1 MHATRSLLV
10 SATALLCVTTFST
23 AAAHAA
29 NAAGGA
35 RDNAPYIITNH
46 TGTAFGV
53 VCQNCT
59 LNDKSGSLKPGAT
72 IKATPETPSA
82 QAYLNAT
89 EINVAINLSTGT
101 CGALAG
107 PKPIC
112 SIDVENNSTTLNGFQ
127 RQG

>member
-1 MHATRSLLV
+1 MHAVRSLLAT
-10 SATALLCVTTFST
+10 ATALLCLTAVG
-23 AAAHAA
+23 AAAAPAA

-35 RDNAPYIITNH
+35 RGNTPYAITNN
-46 TGTAFGV
+46 TGTVFGV

-82 QAYLNAT
+82 RAYLNAT
-89 EINVAINLSTGT
+89 GINVAIDLSTGT
-101 CGALAG
+101 CEALAG

-112 SIDVENNSTTLNGFQ
+112 RVDVENNSTALNGFQ
-127 RQG
+127 GQG